1 MARKTAKPLIR
12 QRANGQ
18 TIRLDMDDAGVKK
31 FLQGDDVGETVEEAA
46 VSLVLPIVKGLSG
59 RRAEW
64 SVKRF
69 VGRDRQR
76 VNLATAN
83 VDAMLAEA
91 QDRALTRAIGMV
103 TTGRKPR

>member
-1 MARKTAKPLIR
+1 MAKKGKPLVR
-12 QRANGQ
+12 QRGNGQ
-18 TIRLDMDDAGVKK
+18 AIRLDMDSAGVKK
-31 FLQGDDVGETVEEAA
+31 FLQGEDVGDVVEEAA
-46 VSLVLPIVKGLSG
+46 VSLVLPIVKGLSS

-64 SVKRF
+64 SVKRY

-76 VNLATAN
+76 VNVGTAN
-83 VDAMLAEA
+83 VEAMLAEA